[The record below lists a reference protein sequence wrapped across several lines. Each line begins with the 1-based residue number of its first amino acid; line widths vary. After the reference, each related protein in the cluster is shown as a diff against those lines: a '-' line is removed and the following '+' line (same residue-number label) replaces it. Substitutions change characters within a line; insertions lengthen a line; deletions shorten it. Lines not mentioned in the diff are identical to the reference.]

1 MPEDALVDLRD
12 RLIDAAAPN
21 VAFDGW
27 SLRAL
32 REAAASVGAAPA
44 EARWAFPDGA
54 RDMVDHYLDLADRR
68 LADALDEADLDDLRV
83 RERVALGV
91 KLKLEAAADQKEAVR
106 LALAHLAAPGR
117 SGAAL
122 RSLYRT
128 VDLIWRAAGD
138 RSTDYNFYTKRGLL
152 AGVYVATLLFWLRDE
167 SESHAETW
175 RFLDAR
181 IGDVLKVGRVTGG
194 AINRLGGL
202 TGPVQALATLRAG
215 LRGLGM
221 PAAGWRA

>member
-1 MPEDALVDLRD
+1 MPAEALTELRD

-32 REAAASVGAAPA
+32 RDAAASVGAAPA

-68 LADALDEADLDDLRV
+68 LADALDDADMADMRV
-83 RERVALGV
+83 RDRVALGV
-91 KLKLEAAADQKEAVR
+91 KLKLDAAADQKEAVR

-117 SGAAL
+117 AGAAM

-138 RSTDYNFYTKRGLL
+138 RSTDYNFYSKRGLL

-167 SESHAETW
+167 SEGHAQTW

-181 IGDVLKVGRVTGG
+181 IGNVLTVGKATGG
-194 AINRLGGL
+194 VIGRLGGL
-202 TGPVQALATLRAG
+202 AGPAQAVTALRSG
-215 LRGLGM
+215 LRGLGV
-221 PAAGWRA
+221 PSAGWRA